1 MHYRHR
7 VALIFLIGFFIDCI
21 NIFMSAIALPSIA
34 ADMAV
39 SPALVTWVTNAYILG
54 LTVIMPLAPW
64 LAARYGHR
72 RLLTASMLIFA
83 AAVALCGLSQDF
95 YGLVFWRFIQGV
107 GGGLLIP
114 VGQALTFGLFQG
126 AQRSKISTVVMAVA
140 LLAPALSPSIG
151 GAIVDHASWRW
162 VFFSNVPFAL
172 LAAFLA
178 WRWLNTEAPRRVA
191 KPDLKGL
198 LFISLG
204 LALLLLALSLYGDQ
218 GEAAWALLAFGLS
231 LLWLWAYVRHE
242 RHAPASAIVSLR
254 LLQNRSLRASVWV
267 YYAVPGLFTGVNV
280 LNIFYLQQQV
290 GFSAEATGRF
300 MFVYALGALLAM
312 LGGGR
317 HYPRLG
323 PRVLFCLG
331 IVGHNLG
338 IACLFFVA
346 SKADLG
352 LLLLAYAL
360 MGMGGGLCAN
370 TAQTTALMDFAD
382 EDMAKGSV
390 IWNVNRQVSF
400 SIGVA
405 LLTMML
411 SLFSA
416 RLALPIAYQ
425 ATFMAAA
432 LLGLL
437 SLLAVAKLRKPRMTI

>member
-1 MHYRHR
+1 MRYRHR

-34 ADMAV
+34 AEMAV

-72 RLLTASMLIFA
+72 ALLTASMLIFTV
-83 AAVALCGLSQDF
+83 AVALCGLSQDV

-172 LAAFLA
+172 LAALLS
-178 WRWLNTEAPRRVA
+178 WRWIRVEAIRPVA

-198 LFISLG
+198 LLMSLG
-204 LALLLLALSLYGDQ
+204 LGLLLLALSLYGDQ
-218 GEAAWALLAFGLS
+218 GEASWALLALALS
-231 LLWLWAYVRHE
+231 LFWLWAYRRHE
-242 RHAPASAIVSLR
+242 RLAPSLAIVSLR

-300 MFVYALGALLAM
+300 MFVYALGALLTM
-312 LGGGR
+312 LGGGYT
-317 HYPRLG
+317 YPRLG
-323 PRVLFCLG
+323 PRVLFSVG
-331 IVGHNLG
+331 IVAHNLG

-346 SKADLG
+346 SKADIHR
-352 LLLLAYAL
+352 AVAV
-360 MGMGGGLCAN
+360 GLCADGDGRRPVCQYGPN
-370 TAQTTALMDFAD
+370 H
-382 EDMAKGSV
+382 
-390 IWNVNRQVSF
+390 
-400 SIGVA
+400 
-405 LLTMML
+405 
-411 SLFSA
+411 
-416 RLALPIAYQ
+416 
-425 ATFMAAA
+425 
-432 LLGLL
+432 GLN
-437 SLLAVAKLRKPRMTI
+437 